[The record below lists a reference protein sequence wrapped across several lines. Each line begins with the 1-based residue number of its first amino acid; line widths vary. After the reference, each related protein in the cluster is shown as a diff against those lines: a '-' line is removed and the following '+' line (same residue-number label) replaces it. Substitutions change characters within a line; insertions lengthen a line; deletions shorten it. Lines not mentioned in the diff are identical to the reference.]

1 MRHTPIVD
9 AHAHLLLRIYAEYL
23 EMPGLRV
30 TSRQAARLFG
40 ASEAHCA
47 TVLDELVERKVLSR
61 QANGM
66 YVRPTDGRHLFAEPE
81 NGAADD
87 ALKRTA

>member
-9 AHAHLLLRIYAEYL
+9 AYKHLLLRIYAEYL

-40 ASEAHCA
+40 ASEPHCA
-47 TVLDELVERKVLSR
+47 KVLDELVARQVLRR
-61 QANGM
+61 QPNGM
-66 YVRPTDGRHLFAEPE
+66 YVRPSDGRRLFAESE
-81 NGAADD
+81 GTIGDD
-87 ALKRTA
+87 TLQRTA